1 MNAPDTFI
9 ATITNEERSFEE
21 DMELP
26 SGMPVS
32 ELSRQ
37 ILMILKEIHDDIFL
51 HWTACRLECKNK
63 LLGSEDTLAQAGVF
77 DGSIIVVRDVQ

>member
-1 MNAPDTFI
+1 MNEPDTFI
-9 ATITNEERSFEE
+9 ATITNDERSFEQ

-37 ILMILKEIHDDIFL
+37 ILMILKEIHDDIFSA
-51 HWTACRLECKNK
+51 WTSCYLESNNRLLNK
-63 LLGSEDTLAQAGVF
+63 DDTLLKAGVF
-77 DGSIIVVRDVQ
+77 DGSRIIVRAGA

>member
-1 MNAPDTFI
+1 MNEPETFI
-9 ATITNEERSFEE
+9 ATITNEERSIEQ

-37 ILMILKEIHDDIFL
+37 ILMILKEIYEDIFSQ
-51 HWTACRLECKNK
+51 WRSCTLECRSRI
-63 LLGSEDTLAQAGVF
+63 LSGDDTLVKAGVF
-77 DGSIIVVRDVQ
+77 DGSIIVVHEGQ